1 MIEFLKRIFLSKAAK
16 VVYLFALFFG
26 YAAALFAG
34 IFIPIHAHFG
44 FFAIPI
50 ATAVIVAG
58 PSYYKAFKW
67 CLNGA
72 MNANKEK

>member
-16 VVYLFALFFG
+16 VVYLFVLFFG
-26 YAAALFAG
+26 YATALFAG

-50 ATAVIVAG
+50 GAAVIVAG
-58 PSYYKAFKW
+58 PLYYKAFKW
-67 CLNGA
+67 CLEGA
-72 MNANKEK
+72 MSSTPKK